1 MDDVKQKA
9 RLLELR
15 HIIDELSYQYYT
27 LDKPTVT
34 DYEYDMMYRE
44 LETIEK
50 AHPEW
55 VTPDSHARFADTARR
70 LEDFRRL

>member
-44 LETIEK
+44 LETRPIRRHS
-50 AHPEW
+50 A
-55 VTPDSHARFADTARR
+55 SARR
-70 LEDFRRL
+70 FPAALKNTRTTSPCSA